1 MIIPST
7 MEYFAPRPVSASTAT
22 AAKNLH
28 LQKLI
33 IKETPHRESKLSV

>member
-1 MIIPST
+1 MPST
-7 MEYFAPRPVSASTAT
+7 LEYFVLRPVSASTET

-33 IKETPHRESKLSV
+33 IKETPLP